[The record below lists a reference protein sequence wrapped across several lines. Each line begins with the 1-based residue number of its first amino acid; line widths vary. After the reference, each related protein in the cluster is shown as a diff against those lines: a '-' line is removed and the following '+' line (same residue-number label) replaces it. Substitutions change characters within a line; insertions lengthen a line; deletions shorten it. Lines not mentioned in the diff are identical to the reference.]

1 MKPSSFHDAFFSRPM
16 NQHFNRAVGT
26 GTFTEEA
33 PIRRYLRNANQ
44 L

>member
-1 MKPSSFHDAFFSRPM
+1 MKPQNFQDAFFSRPM

-26 GTFTEEA
+26 GAFTEEA
-33 PIRRYLRNANQ
+33 PIRRYVRNTGQ